1 LGAFQAGDISLDTYK
16 GDKEDQTTAFSKL
29 MSAFYNQIFSLQNSR
44 ELSTMTSLARFYV
57 ALPVLSHSLY
67 AAFRH
72 SESSGMIQNIYS
84 ASAFKWISIATE
96 LRHPELFRDAVTLL
110 VGHGTFNPSET
121 YANLKYAKQEK
132 AIHAIKNAHNDLQ
145 AKFSKVQHAV
155 LEEIYTSSQWVD
167 AEQISTKSIQVMKE
181 MKRSNTLKISL
192 PEYYRKLYE
201 IGASNSVQWN
211 LRKAIKPLFENNL
224 CLPRP
229 SSWVE
234 GGRKDHFFCITIDDE
249 DLPWDT
255 TQTVW

>member
-1 LGAFQAGDISLDTYK
+1 LGTFQAGDISLDTYK

-72 SESSGMIQNIYS
+72 SESSGMIQSI
-84 ASAFKWISIATE
+84 ADCTTTMILIATE

-110 VGHGTFNPSET
+110 VGHWKFDPVTTLASLES
-121 YANLKYAKQEK
+121 AKLKKV
-132 AIHAIKNAHNDLQ
+132 IRNAHNELQ
-145 AKFSKVQHAV
+145 AKFSKVQHAL
-155 LEEIYTSSQWVD
+155 LEEIYTSSKWDD
-167 AEQISTKSIQVMKE
+167 AEQISTKSILVMKE
-181 MKRSNTLKISL
+181 MKRSNRLKISL
-192 PEYYRKLYE
+192 PEYYRRLYE
-201 IGASNSVQWN
+201 IGASYSVQWN
-211 LRKAIKPLFENNL
+211 LRKAVKPLFENNL

-234 GGRKDHFFCITIDDE
+234 EKRKNYFFCITIDDE